1 MSFVTSNFNVVV
13 ISNSTMHKNNGDLR
27 SYVTPCKIGYFIL
40 SPAFFDEV
48 PSKMKAI
55 CKMTKQNK
63 QSPGFC
69 CSSNSKA
76 WRAIGCSKL
85 LSYKTVIGGCHLIDV
100 LMATEHRTV
109 FDYSQT
115 KQWNNFKI
123 KEQTTDLTCMNWISK
138 FLILV

>member
-63 QSPGFC
+63 QSPGFLLQFQQQ
-69 CSSNSKA
+69 SLKSY
-76 WRAIGCSKL
+76 WLQQTLKL
-85 LSYKTVIGGCHLIDV
+85 
-100 LMATEHRTV
+100 
-109 FDYSQT
+109 
-115 KQWNNFKI
+115 
-123 KEQTTDLTCMNWISK
+123 
-138 FLILV
+138 